1 MTARRLKRVRQRM
14 GAYRHDLLVAM
25 RVVNKIER
33 EMVQSEWE
41 SWLAGENR
49 RCEQVRELLASEG
62 SNGKGKREQEG
73 GAQSVLLGQRGG
85 GDDGS
90 GEGKRRAA
98 LREWF
103 DGYCT
108 SCAVEQ
114 RAVAEQMGVGF

>member
-1 MTARRLKRVRQRM
+1 M

-49 RCEQVRELLASEG
+49 RCEQVRELLVSEG
-62 SNGKGKREQEG
+62 SSAKGKREQDG
-73 GAQSVLLGQRGG
+73 GAQSVLLGQQGN
-85 GDDGS
+85 GDEGS
-90 GEGKRRAA
+90 DEGNRRAA

-103 DGYCT
+103 AEYCT
-108 SCAVEQ
+108 SCAAEQ